1 MIKKNIESITCLFDL
16 LIIFSPFILLFDG
29 GYEKFV
35 YLFYLIYL
43 PSLAFSVYKK
53 RIEAKSP
60 KQLQPKE
67 KKDKKELVF
76 H

>member
-43 PSLAFSVYKK
+43 PSLVFSVYKK
-53 RIEAKSP
+53 RMEVKAP
-60 KQLQPKE
+60 KQQPKQ
-67 KKDKKELVF
+67 KKEKKELVF

>member
-16 LIIFSPFILLFDG
+16 LIIFSPFILLFDS

-43 PSLAFSVYKK
+43 PSLVFSVYKK
-53 RIEAKSP
+53 RIEVKAP
-60 KQLQPKE
+60 KQQPKQ
-67 KKDKKELVF
+67 KKEKKELVF

>member
-16 LIIFSPFILLFDG
+16 LIIFSPFILLFEG

-43 PSLAFSVYKK
+43 PSLIFSVYKK
-53 RIEAKSP
+53 RIEVKTP
-60 KQLQPKE
+60 KQQPKD
-67 KKDKKELVF
+67 KKEKKELVF

>member
-43 PSLAFSVYKK
+43 PSLVFSIYKK
-53 RIEAKSP
+53 RIEAKTP
-60 KQLQPKE
+60 KQQPKQ
-67 KKDKKELVF
+67 KKEKKELVF
-76 H
+76 N

>member
-43 PSLAFSVYKK
+43 PSLVFSVYKK
-53 RIEAKSP
+53 RIEVKKP
-60 KQLQPKE
+60 EQQTKQKKE
-67 KKDKKELVF
+67 KKELVF
-76 H
+76 D

>member
-16 LIIFSPFILLFDG
+16 LIIFSPFILLFEG

-43 PSLAFSVYKK
+43 IFSVYKK
-53 RIEAKSP
+53 RIEVKTP
-60 KQLQPKE
+60 KQQPKD
-67 KKDKKELVF
+67 KKEKKELVF